1 MFHKLLRNYHR
12 LILVNHQFVSFKIYS
27 QQQSLFISRNS
38 SNFSSIINMA
48 DNSTSLE
55 EQIKQ
60 QGDIVRSLKSQKADK
75 EKVNL

>member
-27 QQQSLFISRNS
+27 QQSLFISRNS